1 MTELLSDLYILRHG
15 ETLWNLQERMQ
26 GGLDS
31 SLTDKGHAQA
41 ARMAK
46 LLQERGVGPKD
57 FDLWSSPKGRA
68 RETARYVE
76 EATGLV
82 AQVDED
88 LREIS
93 VGDWVG
99 LDKAEIEAKWPA
111 PNPNEDFIDFYARAP
126 NGDSFEAFWDRMGG
140 VIARIKKPTVIV
152 THGMT
157 SRFLRTRVLGL
168 TLNDLR
174 VLEGGQGSVFHIT
187 KGQHFKL

>member
-1 MTELLSDLYILRHG
+1 MTEQLPDLYILRHG
-15 ETLWNLQERMQ
+15 ETLWNLEERMQ

-31 SLTDKGHAQA
+31 ALTEKGHAQA
-41 ARMAK
+41 QRMAEV
-46 LLQERGVGPKD
+46 LRTRGVGPEG
-57 FDLWSSPKGRA
+57 FDLWTSPKGRA
-68 RETARYVE
+68 VETARYVQ

-82 AQVDED
+82 ARIDED

-99 LDKAEIEAKWPA
+99 LSKAEIEAKWPA
-111 PNPNEDFIDFYARAP
+111 PKPDEDFVDFYARAP

-140 VIARIKKPTVIV
+140 VIARIKRPTVIV

-168 TLNDLR
+168 GLKDLR
-174 VLEGGQGSVFHIT
+174 VVEGGQGAVFHIT
-187 KGQHFKL
+187 KGKHFKL